1 MEPAG
6 YCYFRQPNGNPK
18 NLEECAALEDWT
30 RDRDGEEKHYKYSGA
45 SVESCKIRKAQQDAM
60 CDVDTEWMYAKTA
73 PELQRDADQEL
84 SQKAFNW
91 WKTGLKAAGA
101 CLSSNTGY
109 AMDLKKK
116 QNSEL
121 RNKWGPLSNELCFQD
136 EEKTTKVRFSGCKQE
151 YV

>member
-1 MEPAG
+1 MRAYKLTGCRAG
-6 YCYFRQPNGNPK
+6 ND
-18 NLEECAALEDWT
+18 ELEDAERHEDLGT
-30 RDRDGEEKHYKYSGA
+30 SQLLE
-45 SVESCKIRKAQQDAM
+45 
-60 CDVDTEWMYAKTA
+60 
-73 PELQRDADQEL
+73 ADQEL

-91 WKTGLKAAGA
+91 WKTGMKAARA

-109 AMDLKKK
+109 AMDLKKRP
-116 QNSEL
+116 NREL